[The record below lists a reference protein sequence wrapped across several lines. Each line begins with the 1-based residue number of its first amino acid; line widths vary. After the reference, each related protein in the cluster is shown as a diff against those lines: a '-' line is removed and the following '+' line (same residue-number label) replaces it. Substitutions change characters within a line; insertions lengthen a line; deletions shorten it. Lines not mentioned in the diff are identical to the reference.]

1 MRTAA
6 LLCLSFG
13 LSFAASAAECD
24 SAIKI
29 IEEKGQLIIKNI
41 SGKPIVAYVFT
52 SVNSKSQD
60 GSPTRTF
67 SGTFGGGGFVRTGTV
82 YGDRQSGN
90 GPKRTIRRLR
100 PICGWL
106 AVWRSAARGSQQRI
120 NREVAISPSP
130 H

>member
-1 MRTAA
+1 MQTAA

-24 SAIKI
+24 SAIQI
-29 IEEKGQLIIKNI
+29 IEEKGQLIIKNV

-67 SGTFGGGGFVRTGTV
+67 SGTFGGGDSLGLGQSMEIGKAEMAPKELSVDYVRFADGWRCGEAPPEVRSSESTG
-82 YGDRQSGN
+82 
-90 GPKRTIRRLR
+90 K
-100 PICGWL
+100 
-106 AVWRSAARGSQQRI
+106 
-120 NREVAISPSP
+120 
-130 H
+130 